1 MKTGMQKIVLLFVFS
16 VLAFGAWAVV
26 SEYSFASTTG
36 TYTEITGGT
45 VLGTTAN
52 DDESFNAIPLGFTF
66 TYNEVDH
73 TEISVQTDAFVAL
86 GSTVDNSTLAISSES
101 GTNNIVAALNRD
113 LISRDDGEL
122 MYLLSG
128 TAPNRVFTVQWKNYR
143 RWPTPAANDVFN
155 FQIQFHEGSNEV
167 VFAYGAF
174 TAVNV
179 ITARTV
185 QVGLR
190 GDSNQ
195 DFNNRTTTTDWTATE
210 AGTTNNANC
219 HLTSTVFP
227 PDGLIFTF
235 SPPQQGEPPLPAVN
249 PVPAHDALD
258 VAIGTNLN
266 WVTGGGVVD
275 GYKVYFGTD
284 SPPTNLVNGTI
295 QTETVYN
302 YASDL
307 IYSTDYYWQIV
318 PFNTFGDAANC
329 PIWHFTTLDDP
340 TVTEYPHV
348 ENFDNVT
355 PPALPLGWSTINA
368 NQDSYTWE
376 TYAGNADTAPN
387 SVRIRYNTALDM
399 DDWLISLPLQLTAD
413 TPYELTFSYRANSS
427 NYPEALSV
435 YWGAS
440 PDGASLT
447 NLLFEND
454 NITNTTYTQES
465 VLFDVTTT
473 GTYYIGFHGYSDAD
487 MFYLYMDSITIDEMI
502 EDLNP
507 PTNLAAEVVDGNY
520 VHLTWEAPGDTPP
533 PPPGL
538 TEGFEGDT
546 FPPADWTQVIT
557 NTNAAGTTG
566 VYPTWCQ
573 VGTVALTPAVP
584 PHGGDYQA
592 ALWWDYGHQDEW
604 LITPEFNCPADAD
617 LYFWSYVFFGST
629 NADHYYIKVSTD
641 GGSTWTELW
650 DASTLT
656 GGWNY
661 YDTPINVALDSY
673 AGQDIKIAWQ
683 AVDGPTNDG
692 LWYVWFIDDIV
703 IGSPT
708 RQITFP
714 AGQLITRSASAPS
727 RVVTPGLPA
736 SRAVAENPGLVEPVL
751 HAQNSQTRELFGYKV
766 YRDGNLIGTI
776 NDPATLAYDDMDLD
790 VGTYSYTVTAF
801 YTSGESDPAG
811 PVTVE
816 IIPPLNP
823 PTDLS
828 YTIDGNDVTLDWV
841 SPEPPPT
848 GEWITWCNDVLGN
861 SIGTNSATVFDVA
874 HRFDQTDLAP
884 HQGNLISQV
893 KFVPAYADCVYTVK
907 VWTGGSASG
916 AGTLVS
922 SQVVNNITLDEWN
935 LCVLNTPVAVPSTG
949 DLYVGYECDT
959 QGGYPA
965 GCDNGPH
972 IDGKGNM
979 MYYQGTWDTLVNLSP
994 TLTYNWLIQTFI
1006 QEVPVLKAVEL
1017 TPIPQNRAISY
1028 SKAPLGLQTKEISR
1042 ENDRALTG
1050 FKVYRDDVLIST
1062 ISDPLTTTYTDM
1074 DLANG
1079 DYVYGVSATYTTGE
1093 SVPAEVNVT
1102 VNVQLA
1108 EIIFEDG
1115 YEDYDDFVMTFA
1127 PWTLL
1132 DIDQSTTWGITG
1144 VSFPG
1149 SESAMAYIIFNP
1161 SQTVPPLT
1169 SLTPYGGAKV
1179 ASCFAAT
1186 APPNNDWM
1194 VAPRVH
1200 LGTDSSLKFYAKSQM
1215 ADYGLERFRVGVS
1228 TLSTIIPQGF
1238 QYVSGPDFVEA
1249 PVNWSEFVYDL
1260 SAYDNQSVF
1269 IAIRC
1274 VSNDAFIFHVDDFT
1288 IHSDGGYVDGDDPG
1302 APALVTQLKGNYPNP
1317 FNPETT
1323 IRFSLKEAAPV
1334 NIGIYN
1340 VKGQLV
1346 RTLVNAEKTSGNH
1359 SVVWNGRDD
1368 NGSSVSSGVYF
1379 YKMNAGKYSSTR
1391 KMILMK

>member
-227 PDGLIFTF
+227 PDGLTFTF

-258 VAIGTNLN
+258 VAIGTNLS

-295 QTETVYN
+295 QTETVYDH
-302 YASDL
+302 ASDL

-387 SVRIRYNTALDM
+387 SVRIRYNTALAM

-447 NLLFEND
+447 NLLFENE

-502 EDLNP
+502 EDLDP
-507 PTNLAAEVVDGNY
+507 PTNLAAEVVDNND
-520 VHLTWEAPGDTPP
+520 VHLTWDAPGDTPP
-533 PPPGL
+533 PPPGFDD
-538 TEGFEGDT
+538 GFETYTDFSLAFDPWVLVDVDQSGT
-546 FPPADWTQVIT
+546 YGMTGITWPNAYSAMAYMIFNPGATTPPVTD
-557 NTNAAGTTG
+557 AA
-566 VYPTWCQ
+566 
-573 VGTVALTPAVP
+573 
-584 PHGGDYQA
+584 PHGGAKMA
-592 ALWWDYGHQDEW
+592 ACFASTTPPNNDWMISPP
-604 LITPEFNCPADAD
+604 ITPEAGQFLNFYAKSYTDQYGLERFKVGISSGGTTPADFTIISGTNYVQAPTDWTNYSYD
-617 LYFWSYVFFGST
+617 LS
-629 NADHYYIKVSTD
+629 
-641 GGSTWTELW
+641 
-650 DASTLT
+650 
-656 GGWNY
+656 
-661 YDTPINVALDSY
+661 SY
-673 AGQDIKIAWQ
+673 AGQSIRFAIQCVSNDAFIFFVDDVSVGDVPVRMDAPIA
-683 AVDGPTNDG
+683 
-692 LWYVWFIDDIV
+692 F
-703 IGSPT
+703 
-708 RQITFP
+708 
-714 AGQLITRSASAPS
+714 
-727 RVVTPGLPA
+727 
-736 SRAVAENPGLVEPVL
+736 E
-751 HAQNSQTRELFGYKV
+751 QNSGTIARNTGIPVPGPEVVNPPSRELFGYKV

-816 IIPPLNP
+816 ITPPLNP
-823 PTDLS
+823 PTDLIA
-828 YTIDGNDVTLDWV
+828 TVDGNDVTLDWV

-848 GEWITWCNDVLGN
+848 GDWITWCNDVLGN
-861 SIGTNSATVFDVA
+861 SVGTNAAAVFDVA
-874 HRFDQTDLAP
+874 HRFDQTDLAS

-922 SQVVNNITLDEWN
+922 SQIVDNIILDEWN
-935 LCVLNTPVAVPSTG
+935 LCVLNTPVPVPSTG

-979 MYYQGTWDTLVNLSP
+979 MYYQGTWDTLVNLAP

-1288 IHSDGGYVDGDDPG
+1288 IHSDGGYVDGNDPG